1 MKTSR
6 NYIIIYSLIIALTT
20 TFAVFILLFELSA
33 PTFPKWITALSL
45 FFLTISI
52 FSFIWNF
59 KNLRVNK
66 NEIRLKRLLR
76 PDLVIPLSE
85 IEIIEESEFRYRG
98 ERNSS
103 NVYKGHY
110 LTIRTKTKVIKTTSL
125 NEPDYKILRDKLKT
139 ELGQKVIL
147 TEKFKGDRLNWF
159 LLAVM
164 TIPTIYLLTQ
174 IIEKMK

>member
-6 NYIIIYSLIIALTT
+6 NYIIIYSLIISLTT
-20 TFAVFILLFELSA
+20 TFAVFIMLLEMSD
-33 PTFPKWITALSL
+33 PNFPEWITALSL
-45 FFLTISI
+45 FFFTISI

-59 KNLRVNK
+59 KNLRVNE

-85 IEIIEESEFRYRG
+85 IEIIEETDFRYRG
-98 ERNSS
+98 ESNSS
-103 NVYKGHY
+103 NVYKGNY
-110 LTIRTKTKVIKTTSL
+110 LTIRTKAKVIKTTSL
-125 NEPDYKILRDKLKT
+125 NEPDYEILRDKLKT
-139 ELGQKVIL
+139 ELGQKVKL
-147 TEKFKGDRLNWF
+147 TEKFNGDRLNWF